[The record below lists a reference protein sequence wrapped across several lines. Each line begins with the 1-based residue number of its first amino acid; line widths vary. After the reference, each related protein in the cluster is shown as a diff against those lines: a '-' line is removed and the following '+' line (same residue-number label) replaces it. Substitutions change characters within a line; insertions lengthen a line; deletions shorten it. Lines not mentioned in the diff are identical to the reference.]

1 MDFKRNIFWIVLGV
15 VVLGIIGGYVVMAS
29 GVKSSDGKDT
39 ATLKDETEN
48 KKKEIETLA
57 KLSEDKSAVDPIK
70 TAEHVKYASD
80 FKMRL
85 ENQLKSMQDSWKN
98 RKLDVRFN
106 DAPADSST
114 KFDTWLGEL
123 RNKLTDQA
131 TKANLAL
138 PADADKMM
146 FKEPTT
152 DENSPDVTRHR
163 DFRLRQMAIVEEVIG
178 ILCRKYGKQ
187 QVFKFEPD
195 KDKQEPQ
202 ELVETGVVALDKITI
217 TPSRA
222 VLGGKAGETKGATAE
237 ERMRTWLEDGVHR
250 SGRQSAAGKPVPAVD
265 LPYDVTSID
274 IQFIAPLANVPA
286 VAQALE
292 TDPRFSAAVVSRLDF
307 QRAVASPFP
316 MSTDSKLVTA
326 GPVPLLNTHYQ
337 EAPVRALVTLDIYE
351 FSGAKEAAAKAKAE
365 EKPSTDPKDKKK
377 TGTR

>member
-15 VVLGIIGGYVVMAS
+15 VVLGIIGGYVVMLS

-39 ATLKDETEN
+39 SALRDETEN
-48 KKKEIETLA
+48 RKKSIESLA
-57 KLSEDKSAVDPIK
+57 KQSEDKSAVDPIK
-70 TAEHVKYASD
+70 NAEHVKYASD

-85 ENQLKSMQDSWKN
+85 ENQLKSMQDSWKS

-123 RNKLTDQA
+123 RTKLTDQS
-131 TKANLAL
+131 TKAGLAL
-138 PADADKMM
+138 PADADKLM

-163 DFRLRQMAIVEEVIG
+163 DFRLRQMAIVEEVISV
-178 ILCRKYGKQ
+178 LCRKYGKQ
-187 QVFKFEPD
+187 QIFKFEPD

-202 ELVETGVVALDKITI
+202 EIIETGVVALDKITI

-222 VLGGKAGETKGATAE
+222 VLGNKGDAKGSTAE
-237 ERMRTWLEDGVHR
+237 ERMRNWMEDGVHR
-250 SGRQSAAGKPVPAVD
+250 SGRQSVAGKPMPAVE
-265 LPYDVTSID
+265 LPYDVTSVD
-274 IQFIAPLANVPA
+274 IQFIAPLANIPA

-292 TDPRFSAAVVSRLDF
+292 SDARFSAAVVSRLDF

-326 GPVPLLNTHYQ
+326 GPIPMLNTHYQ
-337 EAPVRALVTLDIYE
+337 EAPVRGLVTLDIYE
-351 FSGAKEAAAKAKAE
+351 FDSAKEAAAKAKAE
-365 EKPSTDPKDKKK
+365 EKPADPKDKKK
-377 TGTR
+377 PGSR